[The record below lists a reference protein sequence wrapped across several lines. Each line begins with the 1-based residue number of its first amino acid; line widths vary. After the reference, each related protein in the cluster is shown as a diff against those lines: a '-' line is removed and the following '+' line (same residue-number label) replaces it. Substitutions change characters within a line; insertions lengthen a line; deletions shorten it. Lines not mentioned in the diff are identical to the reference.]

1 MKPEVMKR
9 GAMKPGAMKRVLLVA
24 LTSLVALAG
33 CHSFKKENV
42 QPPTPLAKDFKPTVQ
57 VTRVWTNS
65 VGEGAGES
73 GVRLRPAFADG
84 VLYAASTDGKIAA
97 IDAAS
102 GKTLWS
108 KSSRTQGWFGWGD
121 KKRADALYAGGP
133 MVSGDLL
140 VVGTLDGHVYG
151 INAKDGSPRW
161 ESVVNSE
168 VVASPFISGNLVIAR
183 TADGRLYGFDSATGE
198 RRWVYDQGSVPLL
211 SLRGEGPLLVANGVV
226 FFGSDDGKL
235 VALRLD
241 TGDKLWEQ
249 RLASGEGRT
258 EIDRLSDADGGIL
271 LDGSTLFG
279 AAYHGNLVA
288 VDGPSGRPL
297 WGRPFSTFT
306 SLDISNNAIFGVDAD
321 SQVWAFDK
329 NGGADMWKNDKL
341 KYRWLTGP
349 AVQGDYVVVGDLEG
363 YVHWL
368 QTGDGALA
376 ARERLSKKP
385 IRAQPLVVGDTVFV
399 VDVKGRIGAYRL
411 AAH

>member
-1 MKPEVMKR
+1 MKPEVKKR
-9 GAMKPGAMKRVLLVA
+9 GAMKRVWLVA
-24 LTSLVALAG
+24 LTSLVVLAG

-42 QPPTPLAKDFKPTVQ
+42 QPPTPLAKDFKPTTQ
-57 VTRVWTNS
+57 VTKLWTTS
-65 VGEGAGES
+65 VGDGAGDS

-84 VLYAASTDGKIAA
+84 VLYACSTDGKIAA
-97 IDAAS
+97 IDATS

-168 VVASPFISGNLVIAR
+168 VISSPVISGNLVIAR
-183 TADGRLYGFDSATGE
+183 TQDGRLYGFDSANGE
-198 RRWVYDQGSVPLL
+198 RRWVYDQDSVPLL
-211 SLRGEGPLLVANGVV
+211 SLRGNGPLLVANGVV
-226 FFGSDDGKL
+226 FYGNDGGKL

-241 TGDKLWEQ
+241 NGEKLWEQ
-249 RLASGEGRT
+249 TLASGEGRT
-258 EIDRLSDADGGIL
+258 EIDRLADADGSIL
-271 LDGSTLFG
+271 LQGTTLYS
-279 AAYHGNLVA
+279 AAYHGNVA
-288 VDGPSGRPL
+288 AFDGPSGRPL

-306 SLDISNNAIFGVDAD
+306 SLDISDNAVYGVNDE

-329 NGGADMWKNDKL
+329 SGGADMWKNDAL
-341 KYRWLTGP
+341 KYRWLTAP
-349 AVQGDYVVVGDLEG
+349 AVLGDYVVVGDLEG
-363 YVHWL
+363 YVHFL

-376 ARERLSKKP
+376 ARERLSKKA
-385 IRAQPLVVGDTVFV
+385 IRAQPLVVGDIVYV
-399 VDVKGRIGAYRL
+399 EDVKGRIGAYRL
-411 AAH
+411 GGH

>member
-1 MKPEVMKR
+1 MKAEVKKR
-9 GAMKPGAMKRVLLVA
+9 GTMKRVWLVA
-24 LTSLVALAG
+24 LTSLVVLAG

-57 VTRVWTNS
+57 VTKVWTTS
-65 VGEGAGES
+65 VGDGAGDS

-84 VLYAASTDGKIAA
+84 TLYACSTDGKLAA
-97 IDAAS
+97 IDATS
-102 GKTLWS
+102 GKTLWT

-161 ESVVNSE
+161 EAVVNSE
-168 VVASPFISGNLVIAR
+168 VISSPVISGNLVIAR
-183 TADGRLYGFDSATGE
+183 TQDGRLYGFDSATGE
-198 RRWVYDQGSVPLL
+198 RRWVYDQDNVPLL
-211 SLRGEGPLLVANGVV
+211 SLRGNGPLLVANGVV
-226 FFGSDDGKL
+226 FYGNDAGKL

-241 TGDKLWEQ
+241 NGEKLWEQ
-249 RLASGEGRT
+249 VLASGEGRT
-258 EIDRLSDADGGIL
+258 EIDRLADADGSIQL
-271 LDGSTLFG
+271 SGSTLYG
-279 AAYHGNLVA
+279 AAYHGNLA
-288 VDGPSGRPL
+288 AIDGPSGRPL

-306 SLDISNNAIFGVDAD
+306 SLDVTDNAIYGVNDE

-329 NGGADMWKNDKL
+329 SGGSDMWKNDAL

-349 AVQGDYVVVGDLEG
+349 AVLGDYVVVGDTEG
-363 YVHWL
+363 YVHFL

-376 ARERLSKKP
+376 ARERLSKKA
-385 IRAQPLVVGDTVFV
+385 IRAQPLVVGDIVYV
-399 VDVKGRIGAYRL
+399 EDVKGRIGAYRL
-411 AAH
+411 GGR

>member
-1 MKPEVMKR
+1 MKAEVKKR
-9 GAMKPGAMKRVLLVA
+9 GAMKRVWLVA
-24 LTSLVALAG
+24 LTSLVVLAG

-42 QPPTPLAKDFKPTVQ
+42 QPPTPLDKDFKPTAQ
-57 VTRVWTNS
+57 VTKLWTTS
-65 VGEGAGES
+65 VGDGAGDS

-84 VLYAASTDGKIAA
+84 VLYACSTDGKIAA
-97 IDAAS
+97 IDATS

-108 KSSRTQGWFGWGD
+108 KSSRTKGWFGWGD

-168 VVASPFISGNLVIAR
+168 VISSPVISGNLVIAR
-183 TADGRLYGFDSATGE
+183 TQDGRLYGFDSATGE
-198 RRWVYDQGSVPLL
+198 RRWVYDQDTVPLL
-211 SLRGEGPLLVANGVV
+211 SLRGNGPLLVANGVV
-226 FFGSDDGKL
+226 FYGNDAGKL

-241 TGDKLWEQ
+241 NGEKLWEQ
-249 RLASGEGRT
+249 TLASGEGRT
-258 EIDRLSDADGGIL
+258 EIDRLADADGSIL
-271 LDGSTLFG
+271 LSGTTLFG
-279 AAYHGNLVA
+279 AAYHGNLSA
-288 VDGPSGRPL
+288 IDGPSGRPL

-306 SLDISNNAIFGVDAD
+306 SLDVTDTAVYGVNDE

-329 NGGADMWKNDKL
+329 NGGSDMWKNDSL

-349 AVQGDYVVVGDLEG
+349 AVLGNYVVVGDLEG
-363 YVHWL
+363 YVHFL

-376 ARERLSKKP
+376 ARERLSKKA
-385 IRAQPLVVGDTVFV
+385 IRAQPLVVGDIVYV
-399 VDVKGRIGAYRL
+399 EDVKGRIGAYRL
-411 AAH
+411 GGR

>member
-9 GAMKPGAMKRVLLVA
+9 GALRRVWLVA
-24 LTSLVALAG
+24 LTSLVVLAG

-57 VTRVWTNS
+57 VTKVWSTS
-65 VGEGAGES
+65 VGDGAGES

-84 VLYAASTDGKIAA
+84 VLYACSTDGKLAA

-102 GKTLWS
+102 GKTLWT

-133 MVSGDLL
+133 MVAGDLL
-140 VVGTLDGHVYG
+140 VVGTLDGHIYG

-168 VVASPFISGNLVIAR
+168 VISSPVISGNLVIAR
-183 TADGRLYGFDSATGE
+183 TQDGRLYGFDSATGE
-198 RRWVYDQGSVPLL
+198 RRWVYDQDTVPLL
-211 SLRGEGPLLVANGVV
+211 SLRGDGPLLAANGVV
-226 FFGSDDGKL
+226 FYGSDAGKL

-241 TGDKLWEQ
+241 NGEKLWEQ
-249 RLASGEGRT
+249 TLASGEGRT
-258 EIDRLSDADGGIL
+258 EIDRLADADGAIL
-271 LDGSTLFG
+271 LDGNTLYS
-279 AAYHGNLVA
+279 AAYHGNMVA

-306 SLDISNNAIFGVDAD
+306 SLDINGNAIYGVNAD

-329 NGGADMWKNDKL
+329 SGGADMWKNDQL
-341 KYRWLTGP
+341 KYRWLTAP
-349 AVQGDYVVVGDLEG
+349 AVLGDYVVVGDLEG
-363 YVHWL
+363 YVHFL
-368 QTGDGALA
+368 QTNDGALA
-376 ARERLSKKP
+376 GRERLSKKA
-385 IRAQPLVVGDTVFV
+385 IRAQPLVVGDMVYV
-399 VDVKGRIGAYRL
+399 EDVKGRIGAYRL
-411 AAH
+411 GAR